1 MSIIRDSLVTEEEQ
15 LISTKGRGDWREEM
29 TSILSFKKKKVSLN
43 SGEGVRKV
51 QRLLHVFSAFK
62 AHSVLITLS
71 QSPVILS

>member
-29 TSILSFKKKKVSLN
+29 TSILSFKKKVSLN